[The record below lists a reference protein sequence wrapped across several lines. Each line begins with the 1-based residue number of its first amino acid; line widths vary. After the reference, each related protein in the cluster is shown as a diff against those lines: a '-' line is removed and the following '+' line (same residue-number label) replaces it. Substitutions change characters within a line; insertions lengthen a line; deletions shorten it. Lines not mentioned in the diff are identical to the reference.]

1 MKDEDVTRIL
11 IVDDNRLD
19 QQLLLAHL
27 GPAEYAV
34 ECANDGIEAME
45 MLRRRPLRF
54 DLVLLDRSM
63 PRMGGM
69 EVLRLIK
76 EEPRLRALPVIMQS
90 ATAERDAIIE
100 GLRAGAYYYLTK
112 PYDSETLLAVVAT
125 AARDF
130 AEYKRLQHELRQGLG
145 CLTLIESAS
154 LVIHTVEE
162 ARDTAAV
169 LANACPDPPAS
180 VIGLTELLVNAVE
193 HGNLGITYEEKTE
206 LNASGGWDAEVRRR
220 MALPENAG
228 KQVLLEMERDADVL
242 SFRIRDDGPGFN
254 WSGFLEVDPKR
265 AFDNHGRGIA
275 IARAM
280 SFDSVEYIGSGN
292 EVIARVKLK

>member
-1 MKDEDVTRIL
+1 MEPARVL
-11 IVDDNRLD
+11 IVDDNPHDLD
-19 QQLLLAHL
+19 LLDAHL
-27 GPAEYAV
+27 SAEGYAL
-34 ECANDGIEAME
+34 ERAEDGLAAFGLLERE
-45 MLRRRPLRF
+45 PWRF
-54 DLVLLDRSM
+54 DVVLLDRNM
-63 PRMGGM
+63 PHLGGVSLLQWLKGNS
-69 EVLRLIK
+69 ELK
-76 EEPRLRALPVIMQS
+76 SLPVILQS
-90 ATAERDAIIE
+90 ASDLRADVLE
-100 GLRAGAYYYLTK
+100 GMRAGAYYYLTK

-228 KQVLLEMERDADVL
+228 KQVLLEMERDADEL
-242 SFRIRDDGPGFN
+242 RFRIRDDGPGFN
-254 WSGFLEVDPKR
+254 WSGFLEVDPRR

-280 SFDSVEYIGSGN
+280 SFDSVEYIGSGS